1 MTTMPCRATVRIVGD
16 FPSINVRSGPGR
28 HTQVVGEL
36 PVETDELVILDVRP
50 DELGT
55 TSGNKIYQWFQL
67 ELPDGA
73 TGWVRDDL
81 LDLCGDCTIYGYDVL
96 ARPTPAAT
104 LTRVA
109 RKPVQDVE
117 RIRKAAFNIT
127 GSFEGSGYASYQS
140 YDAGIVSYGRFQFTL
155 ASGMLYEVV
164 REYIKNRSDGVNA
177 RDLRDGYLLRLEAR
191 DRGLRDDDKLRG
203 LLVKVAADAEMQKA
217 QDAVATEV
225 FWDRTQTMTIKPR
238 CIETPLGQAFLFDV
252 SIQHGLYHNLTGL
265 AEQALG
271 VDFKTCVGSGG
282 LTEQALITQVARIR
296 RERLYALAAGMGLP
310 GLRRRADFWME
321 LIEQR
326 DWQLEG
332 DPNGEVETY
341 DGVHVP
347 VKRP

>member
-1 MTTMPCRATVRIVGD
+1 MATTQCRAMVRIVGD

-28 HTQVVGEL
+28 HTQVIGEL
-36 PVETDELVILDVRP
+36 SVEAADLVILDVRP

-55 TSGNKIYQWFQL
+55 MSSNKIYQWFHLQ
-67 ELPDGA
+67 LPDGA

-81 LDLCGDCTIYGYDVL
+81 LDIRGDCTIEGYGVITQ
-96 ARPTPAAT
+96 PTPAAT
-104 LTRVA
+104 LTRVQ
-109 RKPVQDVE
+109 RKPTADLE

-155 ASGMLYEVV
+155 ASGSLFQVV
-164 REYIKNRSDGVNA
+164 EQYIKNRPEGVNA
-177 RDLRDGYLLRLEAR
+177 RDLRDGYLTRLEAR
-191 DRGLRDDDKLRG
+191 DRALRDDPKLRG
-203 LLVKVAADAEMQKA
+203 LLVKVAADAEMQKS

-225 FWDRTQTMTIKPR
+225 YWDRTQTMTVKPR
-238 CIETPLGQAFLFDV
+238 CIETPLGQAFLFDIG
-252 SIQHGLYHNLTGL
+252 IQHGLYHNMTGL

-271 VDFKTCVGSGG
+271 VEFKSCAGSNGV
-282 LTEQALITQVARIR
+282 TEQALITQVARIR

-310 GLRRRADFWME
+310 GLRRRADFWLE

-332 DPNGEVETY
+332 DHDGEVETY
-341 DGVHVP
+341 AGVHVR